1 MTSIERIESL
11 DKKLMP
17 NTEDTSEQQI
27 REIVRKFVFDEKTSL
42 KEDDML
48 REIISLIKCD
58 LKTAKAIIQQ
68 MKDLGL
74 DVCRSLVMN
83 EYLIEL
89 FANIRGYLSDEEI
102 KQRVRMREEASR
114 KAEEEALQMMEE
126 EEKIEKE
133 YKEKYGSNMF
143 KWPNGVFEKYLE
155 DTNYHNY

>member
-11 DKKLMP
+11 NKKLTP

-27 REIVRKFVFDEKTSL
+27 REIVRKFVFDGKTSL
-42 KEDDML
+42 EEDAML

-74 DVCRSLVMN
+74 DVCRSWVIN

-102 KQRVRMREEASR
+102 KQRVRRREEASR
-114 KAEEEALQMMEE
+114 KAEEEERQMMEE
-126 EEKIEKE
+126 AEKIEQE
-133 YKEKYGSNMF
+133 YIEKYGSNKF
-143 KWPNGVFEKYLE
+143 KWPSEVFEKYLE
-155 DTNYHNY
+155 DTDYYY

>member
-27 REIVRKFVFDEKTSL
+27 REIVRKFVFDGKTSL
-42 KEDDML
+42 EEDEML

-74 DVCRSLVMN
+74 DVCRSWVIN
-83 EYLIEL
+83 GYLIEL
-89 FANIRGYLSDEEI
+89 FADIRGYLSDEEI
-102 KQRVRMREEASR
+102 KQRVRRREEASR
-114 KAEEEALQMMEE
+114 KAQEEEIQMMEE
-126 EEKIEKE
+126 EEKIERE
-133 YKEKYGSNMF
+133 YIEKYGSNKF

-155 DTNYHNY
+155 DTNYYY